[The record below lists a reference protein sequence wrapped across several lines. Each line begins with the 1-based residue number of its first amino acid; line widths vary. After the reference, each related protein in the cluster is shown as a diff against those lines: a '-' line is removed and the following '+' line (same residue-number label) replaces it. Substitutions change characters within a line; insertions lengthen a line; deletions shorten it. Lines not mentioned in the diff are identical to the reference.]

1 MSRESPIYR
10 SLYRPVL
17 WMGVERMVAIIFILS
32 LGCLIAMAAM
42 YAKAWAETVMLIAAA
57 SIGFAL
63 LRRRNL
69 KDGMYFRLLWH
80 RRNFEDSYPA
90 FNLSRAFTRNIKSN
104 ERSKSRST
112 EGRDREFELEQASKR
127 LKRGGE

>member
-1 MSRESPIYR
+1 MIRQFPIFR
-10 SLYRPVL
+10 SLYKPVL

-32 LGCLIAMAAM
+32 AGSLIAMAAM
-42 YAKAWAETVMLIAAA
+42 YAKAWTETAILIAAA

-63 LRRRNL
+63 LKRRNL

-90 FNLSRAFTRNIKSN
+90 FNLSK
-104 ERSKSRST
+104 
-112 EGRDREFELEQASKR
+112 REDA
-127 LKRGGE
+127 